1 LQKRSKSIF
10 DKIVGQG
17 GGPVLGL
24 FSKDTATIN
33 GYLKEQI
40 SEFY

>member
-1 LQKRSKSIF
+1 LQIKDSTVAKKGQNPIF

-24 FSKDTATIN
+24 SPKIRQQLTDI
-33 GYLKEQI
+33 
-40 SEFY
+40 

>member
-1 LQKRSKSIF
+1 LLKGQNPIF

-24 FSKDTATIN
+24 FSQKIRQQWIF
-33 GYLKEQI
+33 KEQI